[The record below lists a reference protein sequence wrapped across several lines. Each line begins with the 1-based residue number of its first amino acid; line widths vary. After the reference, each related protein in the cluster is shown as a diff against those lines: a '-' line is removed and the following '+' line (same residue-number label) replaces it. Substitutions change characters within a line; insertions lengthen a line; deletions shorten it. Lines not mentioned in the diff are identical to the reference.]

1 MGVKGMISKD
11 EHRVTL
17 LGSGLTIVCWWTSL
31 DRGRPEWCEIKGSG
45 PPVLLF
51 SGESSLDIC
60 FFVV

>member
-31 DRGRPEWCEIKGSG
+31 DRGRPSRDAPHAWQTWHLWLGQRIG
-45 PPVLLF
+45 P
-51 SGESSLDIC
+51 
-60 FFVV
+60 